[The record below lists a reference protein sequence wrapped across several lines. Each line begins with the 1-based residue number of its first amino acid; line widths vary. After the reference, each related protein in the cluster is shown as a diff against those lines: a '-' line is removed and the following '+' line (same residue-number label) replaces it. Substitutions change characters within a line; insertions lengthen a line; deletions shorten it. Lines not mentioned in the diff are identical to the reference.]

1 MIDSSNNSNKNKKI
15 LNKIKN
21 KVQKKGQEEQDFE
34 QTYGKDIQQFLDDSE
49 WDIDSFNKISL
60 SSKDNVSADEDD
72 FGFKVDFKLSAIEQ
86 AYIRGANLKI
96 SKTVNR
102 NSKGRVMRSMTNI
115 TGSKTVKNVNHQN
128 IQQTSSAGIKKGSPL
143 RQLIGLPSK
152 ELNTNQEPIVQT
164 KTMIE

>member
-1 MIDSSNNSNKNKKI
+1 M
-15 LNKIKN
+15 
-21 KVQKKGQEEQDFE
+21 
-34 QTYGKDIQQFLDDSE
+34 
-49 WDIDSFNKISL
+49 
-60 SSKDNVSADEDD
+60 SADEDD

-164 KTMIE
+164 KTMIEWKASSVIYTISIFSFWVMARQVFTSNDQNIENLLLSPLWCCICGILPTA